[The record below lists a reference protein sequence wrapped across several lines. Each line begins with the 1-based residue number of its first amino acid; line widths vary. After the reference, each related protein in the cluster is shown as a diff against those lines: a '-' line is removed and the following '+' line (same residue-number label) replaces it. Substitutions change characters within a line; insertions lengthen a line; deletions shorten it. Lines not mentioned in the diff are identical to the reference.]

1 MSEEKKKNCEVFFN
15 PPAKILVVDDSQLNR
30 SFVVNS
36 FQLPNYAIISAVD
49 AQDGISKAKSF
60 LPELILLDVMMP
72 VMNGHEACAKLK
84 GNKDTADIP
93 VILLTAVADRVTT
106 STYTHRDMLES
117 EAEDYMPKPVEPKE
131 LLELIKNWLNK

>member
-1 MSEEKKKNCEVFFN
+1 MSEKKKILLIDDDPDFVEAVKVIVENGGYEVKV
-15 PPAKILVVDDSQLNR
+15 AYDGQEGLE
-30 SFVVNS
+30 
-36 FQLPNYAIISAVD
+36 AVEEEKPD
-49 AQDGISKAKSF
+49 
-60 LPELILLDVMMP
+60 LIVLDVMMP

>member
-1 MSEEKKKNCEVFFN
+1 MSEKKKILLIDDDPDFVEAVKVIVENGGYEVKV
-15 PPAKILVVDDSQLNR
+15 AYDGQEGLE
-30 SFVVNS
+30 
-36 FQLPNYAIISAVD
+36 AVEEQKPD
-49 AQDGISKAKSF
+49 
-60 LPELILLDVMMP
+60 LIVLDVMMP